1 MAEAELLDQEAETQ
15 NIETEETKTG
25 TTEKEVEES
34 FKKED
39 EDQPR
44 DSTGKFA
51 KKDSMPV
58 ERHKEILENERAAR
72 AAAEA
77 RLAEAEG
84 KLKRETQ
91 SESLKKMED
100 AIEGLEKEHTKL
112 LLDGE
117 HEKAAAVMK
126 QIRYSEREI
135 ARIENEDKTSRAT
148 AQAVEQVRYDAA
160 VARLESTFDVL
171 NPDSDNF
178 NESLVDIVLAEQERL
193 IRAERM
199 SPSQALTAAGHKVMK
214 MFDKATP
221 AATQRG
227 LGEGRPS
234 DADRK
239 AEQVKKN
246 LEAAA
251 RQAPDT
257 KDAGM
262 DSDRSGKA
270 GKIDVTKMSVE
281 EWSALP
287 EATKA
292 KLRGDVS

>member
-15 NIETEETKTG
+15 NTETEETKTG
-25 TTEKEVEES
+25 TTEQEVEES
-34 FKKED
+34 FKKE
-39 EDQPR
+39 EEQPR
-44 DSTGKFA
+44 DAGGKFA

-84 KLKRETQ
+84 KLRRETQ
-91 SESLKKMED
+91 TEGLKKMED
-100 AIEGLEKEHTKL
+100 FIENLEKEHTKL

-126 QIRYSEREI
+126 QIRYGEREI
-135 ARIENEDKTSRAT
+135 ARIENEDKTTRAT

-171 NPDSDNF
+171 NPDSDSF

-193 IRAERM
+193 MRVDRM

-214 MFDKATP
+214 MFDKVAPATS
-221 AATQRG
+221 QRG

-239 AEQVKKN
+239 AQQVKKN
-246 LEAAA
+246 LETAAA
-251 RQAPDT
+251 QAPDT